1 MESAARYSEVSQL
14 IAKLHGVGEE
24 RQTALRGRLQHLQKL
39 GFPTG
44 VNTGRGRPAEYGPSQ
59 VLMLILI
66 LEFMAVG
73 LAPERAVRLLR
84 QRESEVKK
92 ATRLA
97 LPGLLTEEVEAVFV
111 RLEPAALFD
120 EDPAFG
126 YATAEKLDEFLRI
139 STHLT
144 GFTRHVLINLTAL
157 LRHLVEWAADRSLG
171 TEEEFVQSLENW
183 VTAPGDAA
191 DVD

>member
-1 MESAARYSEVSQL
+1 MESVARYSEVSRL
-14 IAKLHGVGEE
+14 IARLHGIGEE
-24 RQTALRGRLQHLQKL
+24 RLTALRGRLQHLQKM
-39 GFPTG
+39 GFPPG

-97 LPGLLTEEVEAVFV
+97 LPGLLTEKVEAVFV

-183 VTAPGDAA
+183 ATTRGDAA

>member
-1 MESAARYSEVSQL
+1 MESVARYSEVSRL
-14 IAKLHGVGEE
+14 IARLHGVGEE
-24 RQTALRGRLQHLQKL
+24 RLTALRGRLQHLQKL
-39 GFPTG
+39 GFPPG
-44 VNTGRGRPAEYGPSQ
+44 VNTGRGRPAEYGPNQ

-84 QRESEVKK
+84 LRESEVKK

-97 LPGLLTEEVEAVFV
+97 LNGLLTEDVEAVFV

-144 GFTRHVLINLTAL
+144 GFTRHVLINLTGL

-183 VTAPGDAA
+183 ATTPGDAG

>member
-1 MESAARYSEVSQL
+1 MESVARYSEVSRL
-14 IAKLHGVGEE
+14 VARLHGVGEE
-24 RQTALRGRLQHLQKL
+24 RLTALRGRLQHLQKL
-39 GFPTG
+39 GFPPG

-97 LPGLLTEEVEAVFV
+97 LPGLLTEKVEAVFL

-126 YATAEKLDEFLRI
+126 YATAAKLDEFLRI

-183 VTAPGDAA
+183 TTTPGGAA

>member
-1 MESAARYSEVSQL
+1 MESVARYSEVSRL
-14 IAKLHGVGEE
+14 VARLHGIGEE
-24 RQTALRGRLQHLQKL
+24 RLTALRGRLQHLQKL
-39 GFPTG
+39 GFPAG

-84 QRESEVKK
+84 QRENEVKT

-97 LPGLLTEEVEAVFV
+97 LSGLLTEEVEAVFV

-120 EDPAFG
+120 EDPALG
-126 YATAEKLDEFLRI
+126 YATAERLDEFLRI

-183 VTAPGDAA
+183 ATTPGGAA

>member
-1 MESAARYSEVSQL
+1 MESAARYSEVSRL
-14 IAKLHGVGEE
+14 VARLHGVGEE
-24 RQTALRGRLQHLQKL
+24 RMTALRGRLQHLQKL
-39 GFPTG
+39 GFPPG
-44 VNTGRGRPAEYGPSQ
+44 VNTGRGRPAEYGPGQ
-59 VLMLILI
+59 VLALILV
-66 LEFMAVG
+66 LEFIAVG
-73 LAPERAVRLLR
+73 IPPERAVRVLR
-84 QRESEVKK
+84 QKEAEVKK

-97 LPGLLTEEVEAVFV
+97 LAGLLDEEAEAVFV

-126 YATAEKLDEFLRI
+126 YATAAKLEEFLRI

-157 LRHLVEWAADRSLG
+157 LRHLVEWAADRNLG
-171 TEEEFVQSLENW
+171 TEEDFVQALEIW
-183 VTAPGDAA
+183 ATRPGGAA